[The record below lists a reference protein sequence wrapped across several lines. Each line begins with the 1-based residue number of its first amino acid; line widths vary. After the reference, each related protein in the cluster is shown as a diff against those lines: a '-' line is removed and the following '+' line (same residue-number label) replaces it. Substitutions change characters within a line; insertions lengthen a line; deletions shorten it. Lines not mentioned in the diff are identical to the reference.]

1 MSVKLQEPE
10 FVYMNGKLTP
20 WDDATLHIGC
30 EAVTRSLNV
39 FEGLKGYWQEDD
51 RFGIVFMRRH
61 YERLLRSAK
70 LLHLPC
76 PWSYEEYESAVH
88 ELLGALL
95 TPEQDMW
102 ARVTLFGV
110 EGHWG
115 VDTKSDMVVTA
126 YNQKKERPQ
135 PVRIGVSSWQRSG
148 DNALPY
154 RVKTGA
160 NYEVGRLARIEG
172 ARLGYSDMILLNAAG
187 RVSEAT
193 ASCIVLV
200 RDGVIY
206 TAPHTEGS
214 LESVTLDFVGKI
226 AKSLGY
232 EFVVRPIDRTEL
244 LIADEIALVG
254 SLAELVPVEE
264 VDGFEIDPNGKII
277 TALRDRFFAIVRGED
292 KSLDA
297 EFSFVPNDQ
306 ICNLE
311 K

>member
-1 MSVKLQEPE
+1 MSVKLQQPE
-10 FVYMNGKLTP
+10 WVYMNGKLTP
-20 WDDATLHIGC
+20 WAEATLHIGT

-76 PWSYEEYESAVH
+76 PWSYEEYEAAVH

-115 VDTKSDMVVTA
+115 IDTVSDMVVTA
-126 YNQKKERPQ
+126 YNQQKMRPQ
-135 PVRIGVSSWQRSG
+135 PTRIGVSSWQRSG

-172 ARLGYSDMILLNAAG
+172 ARLGYSDMILLNSAG

-193 ASCIVLV
+193 ASCIVMV
-200 RDGVIY
+200 RDGIIY

-214 LESVTLDFVGKI
+214 LESVTLDFVEELS
-226 AKSLGY
+226 KSLGY
-232 EFVVRPIDRTEL
+232 EFIRRPIDRTEL
-244 LIADEIALVG
+244 LIADEVALVG

-264 VDGFEIDPNGKII
+264 IDGFEINAQG
-277 TALRDRFFAIVRGED
+277 AVLSAVRDKFFATVRGED
-292 KSLDA
+292 AELDA
-297 EFSFVPNDQ
+297 EFSFVPN
-306 ICNLE
+306 E
-311 K
+311 KIRSLN

>member
-1 MSVKLQEPE
+1 MAVKLQEPE
-10 FVYMNGKLTP
+10 FVFMNGKLTQ
-20 WDDATLHIGC
+20 WADATLHIGT

-39 FEGLKGYWQEDD
+39 FEGLKGYWHGEE

-76 PWSYEEYESAVH
+76 PWTFEQYENAVH

-95 TPEQDMW
+95 TKEQDMW
-102 ARVTLFGV
+102 VRVTLFGV

-115 VDTKSDMVVTA
+115 EETVSDLVITA
-126 YNQKKERPQ
+126 YNQKKVQ
-135 PVRIGVSSWQRSG
+135 PSPIRIGISTWRRSG
-148 DNALPY
+148 DNMLPY
-154 RVKTGA
+154 RIKTGA

-172 ARLGYSDMILLNAAG
+172 SGRGYSDMILLNADG

-193 ASCIVLV
+193 ASCVVMV

-206 TAPHTEGS
+206 TPPHTEGS
-214 LESVTLDFVGKI
+214 LESVTLDFVGEI
-226 AKSLGY
+226 SKSLGY

-244 LIADEIALVG
+244 LIADELALVG

-264 VDGFEIDPNGKII
+264 IDGFKINPNGEILSRVRNK
-277 TALRDRFFAIVRGED
+277 FFETVRGED
-292 KSLDA
+292 TELDA
-297 EFSFVPNDQ
+297 EFSFVPK
-306 ICNLE
+306 E
-311 K
+311 KMRNIN

>member
-1 MSVKLQEPE
+1 MSVKLQKPE
-10 FVYMNGKLTP
+10 FVYMNGQLTP
-20 WDDATLHIGC
+20 WDEATLHVGC
-30 EAVTRSLNV
+30 EAVIRSLNV
-39 FEGLKGYWQEDD
+39 FEGLKGYWQRDG

-70 LLHLPC
+70 LMHLPC

-95 TPEQDMW
+95 TKEQDMW

-115 VDTKSDMVVTA
+115 VDTQSDMVITA
-126 YNQKKERPQ
+126 YNQKKEVPS
-135 PVRIGVSSWQRSG
+135 PIRIGVSTWQRSG

-154 RVKTGA
+154 RIKAGA

-172 ARLGYSDMILLNAAG
+172 ARRGYSDMILLNAAG

-193 ASCIVLV
+193 ASCVVMV

-206 TAPHTEGS
+206 TPPHTEGS
-214 LESVTLDFVGKI
+214 LESVTLDFVETI

-232 EFVVRPIDRTEL
+232 EFRQRPIDRTEL
-244 LIADEIALVG
+244 LVADELALVG

-264 VDGFEIDPNGKII
+264 LDGFELNAQGPVLTNI
-277 TALRDRFFAIVRGED
+277 RERFFAAVRGED
-292 KSLDA
+292 SSLDA
-297 EFSFVPNDQ
+297 EFSFVPP
-306 ICNLE
+306 NLIRSLN
-311 K
+311 

>member
-1 MSVKLQEPE
+1 MSVKLQKPE

-20 WDDATLHIGC
+20 WDEATLHIGC

-39 FEGLKGYWQEDD
+39 FEGLKGYWQQDG

-76 PWSYEEYESAVH
+76 PWSYEQYESAVH

-95 TPEQDMW
+95 TTEQDMW

-115 VDTKSDMVVTA
+115 IDTVSDMVVTA
-126 YNQKKERPQ
+126 YNQKREEPAAI
-135 PVRIGVSSWQRSG
+135 RIGVSTWQRSG
-148 DNALPY
+148 DNMLPY
-154 RVKTGA
+154 RIKTGA

-172 ARLGYSDMILLNAAG
+172 SGRGYSDMILLNAAG

-193 ASCIVLV
+193 ASCIVMV

-206 TAPHTEGS
+206 TPPHTEGS
-214 LESVTLDFVGKI
+214 LESVTLEFVEKI
-226 AKSLGY
+226 SKSLGY
-232 EFVVRPIDRTEL
+232 EFVCRPIDRTEL
-244 LIADEIALVG
+244 LIADELALVG

-264 VDGFEIDPNGKII
+264 VDGFQINPNGEILSRI
-277 TALRDRFFAIVRGED
+277 RDTFFATVRGE
-292 KSLDA
+292 SNELNA
-297 EFSFVPNDQ
+297 EFSFVPNQ
-306 ICNLE
+306 MIRSLN
-311 K
+311 

>member
-1 MSVKLQEPE
+1 MSAKLQQPE
-10 FVYMNGKLTP
+10 WVYMNGRLTP
-20 WDDATLHIGC
+20 WNDATLHIGT

-39 FEGLKGYWQEDD
+39 FEGLKGYWQTDG

-95 TPEQDMW
+95 TTEQDMW
-102 ARVTLFGV
+102 ARVTLFGI

-115 VDTKSDMVVTA
+115 MDTVSDMVVTA
-126 YNQKKERPQ
+126 YNQQKVRPQ
-135 PVRIGVSSWQRSG
+135 PTRIGVSSWQRSG

-172 ARLGYSDMILLNAAG
+172 ARLGYSDMILLNSAG

-193 ASCIVLV
+193 ASCIVMV

-214 LESVTLDFVGKI
+214 LESVTLDFVEELS
-226 AKSLGY
+226 KSLGY
-232 EFVVRPIDRTEL
+232 EFIRRPIDRTEL
-244 LIADEIALVG
+244 LIADEVALVG

-264 VDGFEIDPNGKII
+264 IDGFEINAQG
-277 TALRDRFFAIVRGED
+277 AVLSAVRDKFFATVRGED
-292 KSLDA
+292 TDLDT
-297 EFSFVPNDQ
+297 EFSFVPA
-306 ICNLE
+306 E
-311 K
+311 KIRSLN

>member
-1 MSVKLQEPE
+1 MSVKLQQPE

-20 WDDATLHIGC
+20 WADATLHIGT

-39 FEGLKGYWQEDD
+39 FEGLKGYWQEDG

-70 LLHLPC
+70 LLHMPC
-76 PWSYEEYESAVH
+76 PWSYKEYEAAVH
-88 ELLGALL
+88 ELLGVLL

-102 ARVTLFGV
+102 ARVTLFGI

-115 VDTKSDMVVTA
+115 VDTVSDMVVTA
-126 YNQKKERPQ
+126 YNQQKVRPQ
-135 PVRIGVSSWQRSG
+135 PTRIGISSWQRSG

-193 ASCIVLV
+193 ASCIVMV

-214 LESVTLDFVGKI
+214 LESVTLDFVEELS
-226 AKSLGY
+226 KSLGY
-232 EFVVRPIDRTEL
+232 EFTRRPIDRTEL
-244 LIADEIALVG
+244 LIADEVALVG

-264 VDGFEIDPNGKII
+264 IDGFEIDPQGPILSKVRNK
-277 TALRDRFFAIVRGED
+277 FFATVRGEEAE
-292 KSLDA
+292 LDA
-297 EFSFVPNDQ
+297 GFSFVPAEQ
-306 ICNLE
+306 IRSLN
-311 K
+311 

>member
-1 MSVKLQEPE
+1 MAVKLQKPE

-20 WDDATLHIGC
+20 WDDATLHIGT

-39 FEGLKGYWQEDD
+39 FEGLKGYWHQDD

-70 LLHLPC
+70 LMHLPC
-76 PWSYEEYESAVH
+76 PWNYEEYVAAVN

-95 TPEQDMW
+95 TTEQDMW
-102 ARVTLFGV
+102 ARITLFGV

-115 VDTKSDMVVTA
+115 IDTKSDLVVTA
-126 YNQKKERPQ
+126 YNQRKEQ
-135 PVRIGVSSWQRSG
+135 PTPIKIGVSTWQRSG

-154 RVKTGA
+154 RVKAGA

-172 ARLGYSDMILLNAAG
+172 SRLGYSDMILLNSAG

-193 ASCIVLV
+193 ASCVVMV
-200 RDGVIY
+200 RDGVLY
-206 TAPHTEGS
+206 TPPHYEGS
-214 LESVTLDFVGKI
+214 LESVTLDFVQEI
-226 AKSLGY
+226 AQSLGY

-244 LIADEIALVG
+244 LVADELALVG

-264 VDGFEIDPNGKII
+264 VDGFQINPNGEII
-277 TALRDRFFAIVRGED
+277 TAIRDKFFAVVRGED

-306 ICNLE
+306 IRSLN
-311 K
+311 

>member
-1 MSVKLQEPE
+1 MTVKLQEPE
-10 FVYMNGKLTP
+10 FVYMNGKLTK
-20 WDDATLHIGC
+20 WADATLHIGT

-39 FEGLKGYWQEDD
+39 FEGLKGYWNGDGC
-51 RFGIVFMRRH
+51 FGIVFMRRH
-61 YERLLRSAK
+61 YERMLRSAK

-76 PWSYEEYESAVH
+76 PWSYAAYESAVH

-95 TPEQDMW
+95 TKEQDMW

-115 VDTKSDMVVTA
+115 VDTVSDMVVTA
-126 YNQKKERPQ
+126 YNQKKEEPS
-135 PVRIGVSSWQRSG
+135 PIKIGISTWRRSG
-148 DNALPY
+148 DNMLPY

-172 ARLGYSDMILLNAAG
+172 SGRGYSDMILLNADG

-193 ASCIVLV
+193 ASCVVMV

-206 TAPHTEGS
+206 TPPHTEGS
-214 LESVTLDFVGKI
+214 LESVTLDFVKEI
-226 AKSLGY
+226 SISLGY

-244 LIADEIALVG
+244 LIADELALVG

-264 VDGFEIDPNGKII
+264 VDGFKINPSGEILSTVRKK
-277 TALRDRFFAIVRGED
+277 FFAVVRGED
-292 KSLDA
+292 SSLDA
-297 EFSFVPNDQ
+297 EFSFVPN
-306 ICNLE
+306 E
-311 K
+311 KIRSLN

>member
-1 MSVKLQEPE
+1 MAVKLQKPE
-10 FVYMNGKLTP
+10 FVYMNGKLTK
-20 WDDATLHIGC
+20 WDDATLHVGC
-30 EAVTRSLNV
+30 EAVIRSLNV
-39 FEGLKGYWQEDD
+39 FEGLKGYWQKDG

-70 LLHLPC
+70 LMHLPC
-76 PWSYEEYESAVH
+76 PWSYEAYEAACH
-88 ELLGALL
+88 ELLAALL

-115 VDTKSDMVVTA
+115 IDTKSDMVITA
-126 YNQKKERPQ
+126 YNQRKEEPS
-135 PVRIGVSSWQRSG
+135 PIKIGISTWQRSG

-154 RVKTGA
+154 RVKAGA

-193 ASCIVLV
+193 AACVVMV
-200 RDGVIY
+200 RDGVVY
-206 TAPHTEGS
+206 TAPHYEGS
-214 LESVTLDFVGKI
+214 LESVTLEFVGEI

-244 LIADEIALVG
+244 GIADELALVG

-264 VDGFEIDPNGKII
+264 VDGFKINPAGPII
-277 TALRDRFFAIVRGED
+277 TAIRKKFFALVRGEEAD
-292 KSLDA
+292 LDA
-297 EFSFVPNDQ
+297 EFSYVPNEQ
-306 ICNLE
+306 IRSLN
-311 K
+311 

>member
-1 MSVKLQEPE
+1 MAVKLQEPE
-10 FVYMNGKLTP
+10 FVYMNGKLTK
-20 WDDATLHIGC
+20 WADATLHIGT

-39 FEGLKGYWQEDD
+39 FEGLKGYWQKDGS
-51 RFGIVFMRRH
+51 FGIVFMRRH

-70 LLHLPC
+70 LMHLPC
-76 PWSYEEYESAVH
+76 PWSYGEYESAVH

-95 TPEQDMW
+95 TKEQDMW

-115 VDTKSDMVVTA
+115 VGTKSDMVVTA
-126 YNQKKERPQ
+126 YNQRKEQ
-135 PVRIGVSSWQRSG
+135 PAPIKIGISTWQRSG

-154 RVKTGA
+154 RVKAGA

-172 ARLGYSDMILLNAAG
+172 ARLGYSDMILLNSAG

-193 ASCIVLV
+193 ASCVVMV
-200 RDGVIY
+200 RDGVVY
-206 TAPHTEGS
+206 TTPHYEGS
-214 LESVTLDFVGKI
+214 LESVTLDFVAEI

-244 LIADEIALVG
+244 MIADELALVG

-264 VDGFEIDPNGKII
+264 VDGFQLNPNGKII
-277 TALRDRFFAIVRGED
+277 TAIRKRFFAIVRGED
-292 KSLDA
+292 NSLDA

-306 ICNLE
+306 IRSLD
-311 K
+311 

>member
-1 MSVKLQEPE
+1 MAVKLQKPE
-10 FVYMNGKLTP
+10 FVYMNGKLTK
-20 WDDATLHIGC
+20 WDDATLHIGT

-39 FEGLKGYWQEDD
+39 FEGLKGYWHGDD

-76 PWSYEEYESAVH
+76 PWSYGEYVDAVN

-95 TPEQDMW
+95 TTEQDMW
-102 ARVTLFGV
+102 VRVTLFGV

-115 VDTKSDMVVTA
+115 IGTKSDMVVTA
-126 YNQKKERPQ
+126 YNQKKVQ
-135 PVRIGVSSWQRSG
+135 PDPIRIGISTWQRSG

-154 RVKTGA
+154 RIKAGA

-172 ARLGYSDMILLNAAG
+172 SRLGYSDMILLNSAG

-193 ASCIVLV
+193 ASCVVMV
-200 RDGVIY
+200 RDGVVY
-206 TAPHTEGS
+206 TPPHYEGS
-214 LESVTLDFVGKI
+214 LESVTLDFVQEI

-244 LIADEIALVG
+244 LVADELALVG

-264 VDGFEIDPNGKII
+264 VDGFQINLNGEII
-277 TALRDRFFAIVRGED
+277 TAIRNKFFAVVRGED
-292 KSLDA
+292 VSLDA
-297 EFSFVPNDQ
+297 EFSFVPNEQ
-306 ICNLE
+306 IRSLN
-311 K
+311 